1 MKKKSSQN
9 TRSWGERL
17 KGTYR
22 RFLKMRGEPREI
34 ALGFALGIMIG
45 MSPFF
50 GFHIVIAVFMAAIL
64 KWSKL
69 TAALGVQITN
79 VFTAPFIYP
88 AIYWVGSKVLGI
100 SEVPSLDGVNLSSAI
115 ELVKRTPLIMVD
127 LLVGGIILGIPLS
140 IASYWIVLK
149 TLENYRSKIKPRFSK
164 RRKRRP
170 RKRR

>member
-1 MKKKSSQN
+1 MKKKNNQAN
-9 TRSWGERL
+9 RPWRERL
-17 KGTYR
+17 NNAYR
-22 RFLKMRGEPREI
+22 RFLKLRGEPREI

-50 GFHIVIAVFMAAIL
+50 GVHIVLAVFLAAIF

-69 TAALGVQITN
+69 TAAIGVQITN

-88 AIYWVGSKVLGI
+88 IIYWVGSRVLGI

-115 ELVKRTPLIMVD
+115 ELIKRTPLIMVD
-127 LLVGGIILGIPLS
+127 LLVGGIILGLPLS

-149 TLENYRSKIKPRFSK
+149 TIENYRSRIKPRFSK

>member
-1 MKKKSSQN
+1 MKKKNNQ
-9 TRSWGERL
+9 RAQSWRDRL
-17 KGTYR
+17 RQTYK
-22 RFLKMRGEPREI
+22 RFLKTRGEPREI
-34 ALGFALGIMIG
+34 ALGFALGILVG

-50 GFHIVIAVFMAAIL
+50 GFQMLIAVFLAAIL

-69 TAALGVQITN
+69 TALIGVQITN

-88 AIYWVGSKVLGI
+88 VVYWVGAKVLGV

-115 ELVKRTPLIMVD
+115 ELIKRTPLIMVD
-127 LLVGGIILGIPLS
+127 LLAGGIILGVPLA
-140 IASYWIVLK
+140 IASYWVVLK
-149 TLENYRSKIKPRFSK
+149 TIENYRSKIKPRFSR